1 MRPLPIGAAI
11 RAAREAAG
19 LSRREVA
26 RRMGCDESQLR
37 AVEAGRHGVTVG
49 SPGGGTLERVVDAL
63 RTTTEDEI
71 ICAAVRL
78 RRTSKPAQL

>member
-1 MRPLPIGAAI
+1 MPRPLPIGAAI

-49 SPGGGTLERVVDAL
+49 SPGGGTLERVAEVL
-63 RTTTEDEI
+63 RVTESEI
-71 ICAAVRL
+71 ICAAVRV
-78 RRTSKPAQL
+78 RG